1 MQPAVR
7 CPLIMSHC
15 LPTVATDSSEEDVE
29 EMEAGGTRDGPQQS
43 LLRYR
48 VRLNHRRKPSDPQR
62 ADGEQRLA
70 TDESDKDTKNL
81 ASRPWHTRGRG
92 DASADDSLRREVGS
106 QSLNTVDE
114 DDADARHLL
123 GPLLDDLGD
132 GGPSTNRRG

>member
-1 MQPAVR
+1 MGRGAKSGD
-7 CPLIMSHC
+7 L
-15 LPTVATDSSEEDVE
+15 
-29 EMEAGGTRDGPQQS
+29 
-43 LLRYR
+43 
-48 VRLNHRRKPSDPQR
+48 
-62 ADGEQRLA
+62 DGEQRLT
-70 TDESDKDTKNL
+70 TDESDKDTQNL

-92 DASADDSLRREVGS
+92 DASADDSLNGEVGS

>member
-1 MQPAVR
+1 
-7 CPLIMSHC
+7 MS
-15 LPTVATDSSEEDVE
+15 VIFDSGIEFHALSVILTQID
-29 EMEAGGTRDGPQQS
+29 
-43 LLRYR
+43 LLSVKMTTSHGR
-48 VRLNHRRKPSDPQR
+48 SST
-62 ADGEQRLA
+62 ACI
-70 TDESDKDTKNL
+70 
-81 ASRPWHTRGRG
+81 GRG